1 MKYVHLTKGRKSIP
15 CLIRRAAAAV
25 REAEEKNPELA
36 PRFVDNLASMKL
48 SIAPPP
54 GPGDDGH
61 HFADPLRRTVAHKPR
76 VWRYEE
82 GAAQLGHGHGEEGQD
97 DDKHAVR
104 QCR

>member
-1 MKYVHLTKGRKSIP
+1 MKYVHLTRGRKSIP

-36 PRFVDNLASMKL
+36 PRFADNLASMKL

-54 GPGDDGH
+54 GPGDDEH
-61 HFADPLRRTVAHKPR
+61 HFADPLRRVAHKPR

-82 GAAQLGHGHGEEGQD
+82 GKAQLGHGEEGQD
-97 DDKHAVR
+97 DDNHAVR
-104 QCR
+104 RCR